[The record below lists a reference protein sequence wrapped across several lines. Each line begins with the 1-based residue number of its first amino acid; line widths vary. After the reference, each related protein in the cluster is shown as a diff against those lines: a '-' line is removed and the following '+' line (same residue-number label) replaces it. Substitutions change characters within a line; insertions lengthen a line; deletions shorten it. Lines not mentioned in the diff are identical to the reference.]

1 MFNLSRSHFRLRKMG
16 WRRSVEWQA
25 RLAQSRNASWR
36 CYADG
41 FFLEPGGGGRVGG
54 AQCAD
59 PVVWWGRAGWRG
71 AAGKASRLP
80 RAGSPRLTKVSNSPL
95 SSGSYWWPAPVKPS
109 FCRNL
114 EKRVS
119 TMVSGRR
126 PLAQPPVPPAVAPAC
141 VSRSLAR
148 PGKAEPAQ
156 TSWARSRLL
165 GSRLPA
171 RRR

>member
-1 MFNLSRSHFRLRKMG
+1 MEEGNPQAANGVLG
-16 WRRSVEWQA
+16 WGGVQEGRGSGRMA
-25 RLAQSRNASWR
+25 RVR
-36 CYADG
+36 
-41 FFLEPGGGGRVGG
+41 
-54 AQCAD
+54 
-59 PVVWWGRAGWRG
+59 
-71 AAGKASRLP
+71 
-80 RAGSPRLTKVSNSPL
+80 SPRLTKVSNSPL
-95 SSGSYWWPAPVKPS
+95 SSGSYWRPAPEKLS

-126 PLAQPPVPPAVAPAC
+126 PLAQPAVPPAAAPAC

-148 PGKAEPAQ
+148 PGLAARAQ
-156 TSWARSRLL
+156 ASWVRSRLP